1 MDKTLTYIVAV
12 LAIIALIVASYG
24 FVAFQGQVAD
34 LESSTTDLEA
44 SLSDIQGTL
53 TDIQAQ
59 IGEYQSNITDLEDEL
74 SGYKEI
80 TLVDDMGNVVVLNEP
95 PERIVSLAPSN
106 TEMLFAV
113 GAGDKVVGVTDVCD
127 YPYNFTAWVEAGN
140 MSSIGNYW
148 QPAVEPIIE
157 LDPDLIFASTASE
170 DAAATLRNLGYNV
183 LIVEPKTIN
192 GVLEA
197 VLLIGRATGNH
208 VEASALVSELRARI
222 DAVVNTVAGAD
233 SIPTVYHEV
242 YGPDIQTAGP
252 GTFIDEL
259 ITLAGGQN
267 IFHDAVTSF
276 PIVSSE
282 TVIEKNPDVII
293 FPNMYMGLI
302 PWGTYDDIASRPG
315 WDSITAIKNG
325 NFYIIDASIISR
337 SGPRLVDALEELA
350 GMIHPELFG

>member
-1 MDKTLTYIVAV
+1 MDKTLTYIIAIV
-12 LAIIALIVASYG
+12 AIIALVVSSYG

-34 LESSTTDLEA
+34 LENSTTDLEA
-44 SLSDIQGTL
+44 SISDIQDTL
-53 TDIQAQ
+53 TDIQDQ
-59 IGEYQSNITDLEDEL
+59 IGQYQSNITELEEEL
-74 SGYKEI
+74 SGFKEI
-80 TLVDDMGNVVVLNEP
+80 TLVDDLGNVVVLTEP

-106 TEMLFAV
+106 TEILFAV

-127 YPYNFTAWVEAGN
+127 YPYDFSAWIEAGN

-148 QPAVEPIIE
+148 QPAVEPIIA
-157 LDPDLIFASTASE
+157 LDPDLVFASTASE
-170 DAAATLRNLGYNV
+170 EAAATLRNLGYKV
-183 LIVEPKTIN
+183 LIVEPRTIN

-197 VLLIGRATGNH
+197 ILLVGRATGNH
-208 VEASALVSELRARI
+208 VEAGELVSELRQRM
-222 DAVVNTVAGAD
+222 DAVVNTASQAD
-233 SIPTVYHEV
+233 SIPKVYHEV
-242 YGPDIQTAGP
+242 WGPDIQSAGP

-259 ITLAGGQN
+259 ITLAGGEN

-293 FPNMYMGLI
+293 FPNMYMGLL

-315 WDSITAIKNG
+315 WNSITAIKNH

-350 GMIHPELFG
+350 VMIHPELFG